1 MEQVLVNLIDNA
13 IKFSPPDSRVEVN
26 VDGSEEG
33 WVQIAVRDRGI
44 GVPANQRERIFERFY
59 QAQPELHRGGMGIG
73 LFVSREIVE
82 MHGGSI
88 TVEQP
93 EDGGSRFVIRLP
105 VCVDGNGQSTI
116 ARGGE

>member
-1 MEQVLVNLIDNA
+1 
-13 IKFSPPDSRVEVN
+13 
-26 VDGSEEG
+26 
-33 WVQIAVRDRGI
+33 
-44 GVPANQRERIFERFY
+44 
-59 QAQPELHRGGMGIG
+59 MGIG

>member
-44 GVPANQRERIFERFY
+44 GVPANQRERIFEGFY